1 MEAGSQTLRRLA
13 GWAPVLA
20 GWALLAGLSL
30 ALRPLLPIDETRY
43 ASVAWEMWTR
53 GDFLVPHLNGL
64 PYSDKPPFLFWL
76 CLLGW
81 RVFGVAEWWP
91 RLVPAL
97 FSLANLLL
105 TSALARRLWPERPA
119 VGRAVPFVLLGFLLW
134 SVFTGMLMFDMLV
147 TFWVLLALLGLH
159 DAWTGGGAL
168 AWVQVGGALGFGVL
182 TKGPVVFLAPLL
194 TALLAP

>member
-20 GWALLAGLSL
+20 AWALLAGLPL

-64 PYSDKPPFLFWL
+64 PYSDKPPLLFWL
-76 CLLGW
+76 FHLGW
-81 RVFGVAEWWP
+81 WAFGVNEWWP
-91 RLVPAL
+91 RLVPAI
-97 FSLANLLL
+97 FSLANLFL
-105 TSALARRLWPERPA
+105 TSMLARRLWPERPA
-119 VGRAVPFVLLGFLLW
+119 VARAVPFVLLGFLLW

-147 TFWVLLALLGLH
+147 TFCVLLALLGLQ
-159 DAWTGGGAL
+159 DAWTGGGARGWIQ
-168 AWVQVGGALGFGVL
+168 A
-182 TKGPVVFLAPLL
+182 
-194 TALLAP
+194 